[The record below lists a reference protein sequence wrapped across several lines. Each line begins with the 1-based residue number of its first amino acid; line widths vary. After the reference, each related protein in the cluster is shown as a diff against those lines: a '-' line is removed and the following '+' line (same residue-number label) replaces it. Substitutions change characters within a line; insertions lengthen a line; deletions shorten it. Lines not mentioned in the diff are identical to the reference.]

1 MFKSKEN
8 RSYVSTDEMLKD
20 LGYKTVTPTIG
31 SLGQALMQASR
42 ENPDCKWL
50 REHEDNFF
58 RELRRERK
66 QRNGRKK

>member
-1 MFKSKEN
+1 MCKSINNETC
-8 RSYVSTDEMLKD
+8 VSTDEMLSK
-20 LGYKTVTPTIG
+20 LGYKTVTSVIG
-31 SLGQALMQASR
+31 TLGQALMKASR

-50 REHEDNFF
+50 KKQEDKFF